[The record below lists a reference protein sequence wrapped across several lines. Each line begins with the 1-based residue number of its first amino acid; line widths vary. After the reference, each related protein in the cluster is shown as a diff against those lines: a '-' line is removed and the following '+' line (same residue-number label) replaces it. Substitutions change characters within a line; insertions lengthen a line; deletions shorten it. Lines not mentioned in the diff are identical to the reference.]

1 MQRLQQADGGYDEYR
16 AVRHAACGYQHEPH
30 EGEQYEHFG
39 REEYGVDVSQ
49 HEEQHQPPAEPESEI
64 ASLEALVIVL
74 NEETESE
81 EQGEDG
87 VGLAAEGEEEPVPDG
102 LVGEVEQRALLRG
115 VGEGVEVVVLDG
127 VQQHDAHHGEAA
139 QNVGYVDS

>member
-1 MQRLQQADGGYDEYR
+1 M
-16 AVRHAACGYQHEPH
+16 
-30 EGEQYEHFG
+30 
-39 REEYGVDVSQ
+39 
-49 HEEQHQPPAEPESEI
+49 
-64 ASLEALVIVL
+64 EALVVVL

-87 VGLAAEGEEEPVPDG
+87 VGLTAEGEEEPVPDG

-127 VQQHDAHHGEAA
+127 VQQHDAHHGKAA